1 MEFYKDGITII
12 TLSTIIL
19 ACLRMS
25 LKLIFKSK
33 CTSVNMCFGLCA
45 INRAV
50 EYETE
55 LTNDIIPNNTT
66 V

>member
-19 ACLRMS
+19 GCLGMS

-33 CTSVNMCFGLCA
+33 CTSVNFCFGLCQ
-45 INRAV
+45 IHRAV
-50 EYETE
+50 QFETE
-55 LTNDIIPNNTT
+55 LTNDIIPNAA

>member
-1 MEFYKDGITII
+1 MEFYKDGFTII
-12 TLSTIIL
+12 TLSSIIL
-19 ACLRMS
+19 GCLGMS

-55 LTNDIIPNNTT
+55 LNDIIPNNTT